1 MLSVH
6 LLSCVGMGGNG
17 EQQQKSKEMD
27 KCPSWEKSDLLK
39 QLVKPLLPS
48 AGERGK
54 CTLLKQVC
62 LVRGQDLSAHEES
75 LRTMTWSKMWRSWYI
90 SKEASYFLKEVIQ
103 TNSMERR
110 WWHLTPG
117 LSWQP
122 TEWWKCQVW
131 GFVFQSFFSENIM
144 GREKHR
150 ESLWTVW
157 KNSAGWISKNISL
170 ITDKFGEQDY
180 TP

>member
-1 MLSVH
+1 MLSSSRRPRRWTNVRPGKSQTCWSS
-6 LLSCVGMGGNG
+6 LWNPCCWVQVREASAPYWSRCASSVGRTWAPMR
-17 EQQQKSKEMD
+17 S
-27 KCPSWEKSDLLK
+27 
-39 QLVKPLLPS
+39 PS
-48 AGERGK
+48 ALWHYQRCEG
-54 CTLLKQVC
+54 
-62 LVRGQDLSAHEES
+62 
-75 LRTMTWSKMWRSWYI
+75 LRTFHKKLHI
-90 SKEASYFLKEVIQ
+90 FLKEVIQ